1 MFIDPRAKGD
11 VLVGT
16 AVSLTIQR
24 EKVRVS
30 TVTGRRL
37 LTTLLEV
44 LPESMEAY
52 NVKLAIEA
60 MEDWRI

>member
-52 NVKLAIEA
+52 TSN
-60 MEDWRI
+60 